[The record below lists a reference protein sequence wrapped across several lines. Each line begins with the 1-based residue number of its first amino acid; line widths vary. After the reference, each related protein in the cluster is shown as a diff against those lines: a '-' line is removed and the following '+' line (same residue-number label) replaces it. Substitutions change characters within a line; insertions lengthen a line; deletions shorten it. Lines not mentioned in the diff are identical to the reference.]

1 MTEVRLLCLMEPTWS
16 HNIEIGKK
24 MEIIVFSSPRFSLPK
39 TWVFTASLVRNC
51 RDYGLGRAIQKS
63 YKNFTLNQKWNYARV
78 SNPQYISPTFFHSFF
93 PLVRKKF
100 FFSRNGLTRPRSPT
114 RGFWSTGSEMFPF
127 QTAQNAAKTQR
138 YLILFFW
145 FLLHHDPSSK

>member
-1 MTEVRLLCLMEPTWS
+1 MTEVRLFCLMEPTWS

-24 MEIIVFSSPRFSLPK
+24 WKSLFFLRRVLAYRKREFSLPVWSETVGIMAWDEPFK
-39 TWVFTASLVRNC
+39 SLT
-51 RDYGLGRAIQKS
+51 
-63 YKNFTLNQKWNYARV
+63 KNFTLNQKWNYARV

-145 FLLHHDPSSK
+145 FLPHHDPSSK